1 METEARS
8 AARNQWSANP
18 AGTNHAAAP
27 EGTPE
32 FYEQMTRSRYAL
44 QPWLPDLLRS
54 WVPPG
59 GRVLEIGCGAGT
71 DHSVIAGIAGATA
84 AIDLASHG
92 AWLTQRR
99 LELEGRP
106 GTAQVADA
114 EDMPFPD
121 QSFDGVYSFGVLHHT
136 DHPERAVAE
145 MWRVMRPG
153 ATFMVALYHKHSMF
167 AAQKAVEYVV
177 RLRWRSQKWRD
188 FLPELEYGAAN
199 LEQRP
204 LVLLYSRRDARNL
217 FSRFHDVRV
226 RTEHPALRGHLLPDG
241 LRRFG
246 WYVVV
251 TGRR

>member
-1 METEARS
+1 METEART
-8 AARNQWSANP
+8 AATKQWSENP
-18 AGTNHAAAP
+18 AGINHAAAP

-54 WVPPG
+54 WVPAG

-71 DHSVIAGIAGATA
+71 DHSVIAGIARETA
-84 AIDLASHG
+84 AIDLASRG
-92 AWLTQRR
+92 ARLTQKR

-106 GTAQVADA
+106 GIAQVADA

-136 DHPERAVAE
+136 DHPERVVEE

-167 AAQKAVEYVV
+167 AAQKAIEYIV
-177 RLRWRSQKWRD
+177 RFRWRSQTWRD
-188 FLPELEYGAAN
+188 FLAELEYGAAD
-199 LEQRP
+199 LVQRP
-204 LVLLYSRRDARNL
+204 LVRLYSRQAARNL
-217 FSRFHDVRV
+217 FARFHDVRV
-226 RTEHPALRGHLLPDG
+226 RTEHPALSGYLLSDR
-241 LRRFG
+241 LRPFG

>member
-1 METEARS
+1 
-8 AARNQWSANP
+8 
-18 AGTNHAAAP
+18 
-27 EGTPE
+27 
-32 FYEQMTRSRYAL
+32 MTRSRYAL
-44 QPWLPDLLRS
+44 QPWLPDLIRS
-54 WVPPG
+54 WVPRG

-71 DHSVIAGIAGATA
+71 DHSVIASLAGDTA

-92 AWLTQRR
+92 AQLTQTR

-136 DHPERAVAE
+136 DHPERAIAE

-153 ATFMVALYHKHSMF
+153 ATFLVALYHKHSMF
-167 AAQKAVEYVV
+167 AAQKAVEYAV
-177 RLRWRSQKWRD
+177 RLRWRSQTWRD
-188 FLPELEYGAAN
+188 YLPELEYGADA

-204 LVLLYSRRDARNL
+204 LVRLYSRQSARSL
-217 FSRFHDVRV
+217 FSQFHDVRV
-226 RTEHPALRGHLLPDG
+226 RTEHPALSGYLLPDW
-241 LRRFG
+241 LRPFG